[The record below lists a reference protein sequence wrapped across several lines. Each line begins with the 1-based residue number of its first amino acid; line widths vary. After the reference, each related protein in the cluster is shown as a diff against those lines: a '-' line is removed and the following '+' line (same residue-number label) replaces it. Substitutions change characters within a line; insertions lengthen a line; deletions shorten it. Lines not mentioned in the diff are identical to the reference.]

1 MNYQCQLLLKKL
13 RHLIQMKTCFA
24 PWIKTTNNLKDLVG
38 IELYNYYQYLF
49 TTTKGD
55 HVWQVISL
63 DFE

>member
-1 MNYQCQLLLKKL
+1 
-13 RHLIQMKTCFA
+13 
-24 PWIKTTNNLKDLVG
+24 LKDLVG